1 MNDPRKNL
9 KLFLQVTNSF
19 NLPKYH
25 NIFFYL
31 IGGELNYELK
41 YYVKKNKLINLK
53 IIKYLDKES
62 LYKLY
67 PKMNLF
73 LLTSLQEGLCISAIE
88 ATYFGIPIIST
99 KCGGISDVLL
109 NNYNGNFVNFD
120 FKDIHNK
127 IRSLVNDK
135 KKYDTFRK
143 NSKDVYNNFDF
154 KIFSKKL
161 ECIINK

>member
-1 MNDPRKNL
+1 MK
-9 KLFLQVTNSF
+9 
-19 NLPKYH
+19 
-25 NIFFYL
+25 
-31 IGGELNYELK
+31 
-41 YYVKKNKLINLK
+41 
-53 IIKYLDKES
+53 
-62 LYKLY
+62 
-67 PKMNLF
+67 
-73 LLTSLQEGLCISAIE
+73 LCISAIE

-127 IRSLVNDK
+127 IKTLVNDK

-143 NSKDVYNNFDF
+143 NSKEVYNNFDF

-161 ECIINK
+161 ECIINKWNYLLQEVVVLLVLI